1 MDMGNVIIGDIIPRV
16 DNGINGIIL
25 FIILML
31 MCFGVLEI
39 TLLSHIF
46 QEQSNIRLSL
56 EKKMID
62 NKRIAKTLF
71 CYI

>member
-46 QEQSNIRLSL
+46 QEQLNIRLSL
-56 EKKMID
+56 EKKD
-62 NKRIAKTLF
+62 DR
-71 CYI
+71 

>member
-46 QEQSNIRLSL
+46 QEL
-56 EKKMID
+56 
-62 NKRIAKTLF
+62 ATKTWQLLQKNA
-71 CYI
+71 

>member
-46 QEQSNIRLSL
+46 SRAIKYSFIIG
-56 EKKMID
+56 EK
-62 NKRIAKTLF
+62 R
-71 CYI
+71 

>member
-31 MCFGVLEI
+31 MCFGVLEAA
-39 TLLSHIF
+39 
-46 QEQSNIRLSL
+46 LSL
-56 EKKMID
+56 H
-62 NKRIAKTLF
+62 TF
-71 CYI
+71 

>member
-1 MDMGNVIIGDIIPRV
+1 MDMGNVTIGDIIPRV

-31 MCFGVLEI
+31 MWFRVLEI

-46 QEQSNIRLSL
+46 QEQLNIRL
-56 EKKMID
+56 
-62 NKRIAKTLF
+62 
-71 CYI
+71 

>member
-46 QEQSNIRLSL
+46 QEPT
-56 EKKMID
+56 M
-62 NKRIAKTLF
+62 KTWQLLQKHVWLLARELPSH
-71 CYI
+71 